1 MINSQGQITDMDFSP
16 DTSGVRNVQGSTKG
30 ETMKYVMN
38 SPEEGKLDDCKALEI
53 EKSKRKSKFY

>member
-1 MINSQGQITDMDFSP
+1 MDFSP